1 MGQRFSPRPNRAA
14 EIGWM
19 EWGPEA
25 FALAKETDRPILLGI
40 SAVWCHWCHV
50 MDETTYSDS
59 RVIEL
64 IRDGYVPIRVDND
77 RRPDVNARYNMGGW
91 PTTVFLT
98 PDGDI
103 LTGATYVPPDDF
115 AQLLERVSSFWREDR
130 TEIERRLR
138 ERRETRRSPAASE
151 RSLDEEAPAKIAA
164 AIVANYD
171 DTYGGFGSEP
181 KFPQPEVLQFLLLL
195 YRRDRAEG
203 KADERIY
210 EILAR
215 TALAMARGGMYDH
228 VEGGFFRYSTTRD
241 WSVPHFEKMAEDHAG
256 LIRFYADLYQVSG
269 NEQFAQTLRSSLRW
283 LRGVLRNP
291 NSPLFG
297 GSQDADEEYFA
308 SALDERRA
316 REAPFVDRTV
326 YTNWNAALCSALV
339 AASTA
344 LDDETLLRDAQ
355 AAVEALCG
363 QMLRRDGLAL
373 HFKAV
378 GGAPQEGP
386 LLTDQVALVCALL
399 DLHAAT
405 GVGRFFED
413 ARRLADAAIA
423 FFRREDGAFVD
434 SADEQAFGN
443 LRIPYRPL
451 DENAEMADVL
461 LRIGA
466 ILGDERYLH
475 VARRILVALGEAWH
489 GVGSFA
495 AAYGSAL
502 LRALEEPL
510 VITIV
515 GTEDANS
522 ELRDAALR
530 LPDPLAVVHTL
541 ASNDPLIE
549 TRGYLASEVPLA
561 YACAGKRCAA
571 PAADATSLQTA
582 YESLRQLPVR

>member
-1 MGQRFSPRPNRAA
+1 MSQRFSPRPNRAA
-14 EIGWM
+14 DIGWM

-25 FALAKETDRPILLGI
+25 FARAKETDRPILLGI

-64 IRDGYVPIRVDND
+64 IRDQYVPIRVDND

-91 PTTVFLT
+91 PTTVFLS

-115 AQLLERVSSFWREDR
+115 AQLLERVSSVWKEDR
-130 TEIERRLR
+130 TNIERRLL
-138 ERRETRRSPAASE
+138 ERRQTRGASASAE
-151 RSLDEEAPAKIAA
+151 GVLDEEAPANIAA

-171 DTYGGFGSEP
+171 ETYGGFGSEP
-181 KFPQPEVLQFLLLL
+181 KFPQAEVLQFLLLL

-203 KADERIY
+203 KADERLY
-210 EILAR
+210 SILAR
-215 TALAMARGGMYDH
+215 TALGMARGGMYDH
-228 VEGGFFRYSTTRD
+228 IEGGFFRYSTTRD
-241 WSVPHFEKMAEDHAG
+241 WSIPHFEKMAEDHAG
-256 LIRFYADLYQVSG
+256 LIKFYADLYRMSG
-269 NEQFAQTLRSSLRW
+269 NEQFAQTLRSSVRW
-283 LRGVLRNP
+283 LRSVLRNP

-308 SALDERRA
+308 LPLDERRA

-344 LDDETLLRDAQ
+344 LDDETLLNDAQ
-355 AAVEALCG
+355 AALKAL
-363 QMLRRDGLAL
+363 LREMRVADGLAL
-373 HFKAV
+373 HCMIP
-378 GGAPQEGP
+378 GEAPQEGP
-386 LLTDQVALVCALL
+386 LLTDQVALLSALL

-405 GVGRFFED
+405 GVGTFIDE
-413 ARRLADAAIA
+413 ARRLADATIS

-461 LRIGA
+461 LRLGA
-466 ILGDERYLH
+466 ILGDDRCTQTANQVL
-475 VARRILVALGEAWH
+475 AALSQAWR
-489 GVGSFA
+489 GVGAFA
-495 AAYGSAL
+495 APYGSAL
-502 LRALEEPL
+502 VRALSEPL

-515 GTEDANS
+515 GTSGESS

-530 LPDPLAVVHTL
+530 LVDPLAVVYTL
-541 ASNDPLIE
+541 APNDRFIQE
-549 TRGYLASEVPLA
+549 RGYLVSEVPLA

-571 PAADATSLQTA
+571 PASDAAALQEA
-582 YESLRQLPVR
+582 LESLRQLPVR